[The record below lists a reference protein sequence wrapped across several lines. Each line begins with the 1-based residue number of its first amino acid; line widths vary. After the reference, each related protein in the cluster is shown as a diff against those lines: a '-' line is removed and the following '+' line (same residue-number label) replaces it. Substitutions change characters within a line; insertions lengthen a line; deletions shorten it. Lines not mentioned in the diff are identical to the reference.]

1 MIDEKMREDYDEYLK
16 NHIEN
21 VQNSFNWLIEKLPNL
36 FKGYDADY
44 LGELI
49 SNHDVSKYYDD
60 EYYAYC
66 EYFYGERNEEVDEA
80 FDEAWLHHQHYNP
93 HHWQHWLLREDDGA
107 LKAIEMPK
115 EYVFEMISDWWA
127 FSWKKGNLYEIFE
140 WYDSNKSKM
149 QLHDSTLK
157 LVENILSQIKDILD
171 DEKDGK

>member
-1 MIDEKMREDYDEYLK
+1 MKKMREEYDEYLK
-16 NHIEN
+16 SHIEN

-49 SNHDVSKYYDD
+49 SIHDVSKYSDD

-66 EYFYGERNEEVDEA
+66 EYFYGERNEEVDKA
-80 FDEAWLHHQHYNP
+80 FDAAWLHHQHYNP
-93 HHWQHWLLREDDGA
+93 YHWQHWLLREDDGA

-140 WYDSNKSKM
+140 WYDQNKSKM
-149 QLHDSTLK
+149 QLHDNTLK
-157 LVENILSQIKDILD
+157 LVEDILSQIKDTLD

>member
-1 MIDEKMREDYDEYLK
+1 MKKMREDYDEYLK
-16 NHIEN
+16 SHIEN
-21 VQNSFNWLIEKLPNL
+21 VQNSFNWLLEKLPDL

-49 SNHDVSKYYDD
+49 SNHDVSKYSDD

-66 EYFYGERNEEVDEA
+66 EYFYGERDEEVDKA

-115 EYVFEMISDWWA
+115 EYVFEMICDHWS
-127 FSWKKGNLYEIFE
+127 FSWTKGNLYEIFD
-140 WYDSNKSKM
+140 WYDQNKSKM
-149 QLHDSTLK
+149 QLHDNTLK

-171 DEKDGK
+171 DEKDDK